1 MDVRYDN
8 ALAELND
15 CTGHLLQLALNV
27 LAFRISLHLGLQHM
41 SPDWQ
46 FTSMITIAYNLE
58 EKSKHLLAIPEI
70 L

>member
-8 ALAELND
+8 ALTELND
-15 CTGHLLQLALNV
+15 CTGGLLQLALNV

-46 FTSMITIAYNLE
+46 FTSMITIAYNFE
-58 EKSKHLLAIPEI
+58 EKFKYLLAIPEI